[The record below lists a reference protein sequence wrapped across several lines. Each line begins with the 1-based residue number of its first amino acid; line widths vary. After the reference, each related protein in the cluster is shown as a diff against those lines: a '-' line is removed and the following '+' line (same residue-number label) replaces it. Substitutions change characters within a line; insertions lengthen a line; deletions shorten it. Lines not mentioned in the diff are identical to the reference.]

1 MVSVCWLESRRV
13 LALVLVSTL
22 TLLWTVWRLQLGTP
36 AWVPTVV
43 RGGGEAKNTT
53 TTIDNNNS
61 VPGGGEAA
69 NTRDSWNIILEYLKS
84 QDNEQGSRRNKVLLL
99 SYSR

>member
-1 MVSVCWLESRRV
+1 MVSVCWLEGRRV

-36 AWVPTVV
+36 AWVPSVV
-43 RGGGEAKNTT
+43 TT
-53 TTIDNNNS
+53 TTTTTNNNNNTNNTNNS
-61 VPGGGEAA
+61 VARA
-69 NTRDSWNIILEYLKS
+69 TNTSNSWNIILEYLKS
-84 QDNEQGSRRNKVLLL
+84 QDSKQGSRRNKVLLL